1 MAMKE
6 IEILGPPFADPQ
18 RLGGKAS
25 NLAKLQVLGLKVPQF
40 VVIPHDSL
48 SALLPQGLGDEGV
61 RQFVAKYAFPASLPA
76 ELLSH
81 FDRVGK
87 ETAQYFAVRS
97 SGLVEDGAQH
107 SFAGQYSTELYVSP
121 DELLDAIRIV
131 WASAFS
137 AQVQAYCLE
146 RGLGWTGGGI
156 SIIVQE
162 MVAAEVAGVGFGL
175 HPTEGWRDAV
185 VVSAVYGLG
194 EGLVS
199 GELDADTYIVRH
211 GKIEKAIAHKDK
223 GLFYDPETRK
233 KVYRL
238 TPHEYQDTP
247 ALDDDQVFQLA
258 SLIQQ
263 LNRDLGSPQDIEFAF
278 AQGQLYLLQTR
289 PVTELGNL
297 PDRAGHRIVW
307 DNSNIIESYP
317 GVTTPLTFSFI
328 IKMYEAVY
336 RQMSAIMG
344 VPSATIEAGGQ
355 VFANMLGLLRGR
367 VYYNLE
373 SWYRALAMLPGYRV
387 NARFMETMMG
397 VKERFDLPDETEKV
411 GSFRAWSRLLWS
423 VLKMLGLFAKLPSE
437 RRKFKAVLDAIILEY
452 QALDFDAMRPD
463 EAMQRYLFFENF
475 LLKKWKAPLVNDF
488 FAMIFFG
495 VLKKQCANL
504 NPGNPSLHN
513 DLLTGS
519 RDIISTEPVRRILA
533 IADALHEDTK
543 ARDYFLANE
552 ESVIWKNL
560 AQFPKVQALV
570 MGYLDR
576 FGERTVGEL
585 KLETITYNQ
594 EPERFIAILQS
605 YASQALPP
613 RPPQNDAAIR
623 ERAEKEAMAAFRF
636 LSLKKWLFRWVL
648 KQTRTLVSGRE
659 NLRYERT
666 RGFGVVRRIFSGI
679 GRQFAAEGIIEARR
693 DIFYLTKEEI
703 FDFIKGTSVS
713 RNLRGL
719 IALRKEEYA
728 QYAIEPPLPER
739 ITTFG
744 AVYHANDL
752 TKTASPQKAPEN
764 TGEQANTLQGLGCS
778 AGVVRGR
785 VRVVHRP
792 DELRSL
798 EGDILVTSSTDP
810 GWVALFPSAS
820 AVLVERGSLL
830 SHSAIVSRELGI
842 PCVVGVSGLLT
853 RLKTG
858 DEVEMDGTSGTI
870 VVY

>member
-1 MAMKE
+1 MKN
-6 IEILGPPFADPQ
+6 IEILIPPYSDNLP
-18 RLGGKAS
+18 RLGGKAG
-25 NLAKLQVLGLKVPQF
+25 NLARLNDLGFNVPPF

-48 SALLPQGLGDEGV
+48 SAVLPQGLDVDGLRRTILE
-61 RQFVAKYAFPASLPA
+61 FAFPESMTHEILT
-76 ELLSH
+76 
-81 FDRVGK
+81 FFQKGK
-87 ETAQYFAVRS
+87 DKAPGFFAVRS
-97 SGLVEDGAQH
+97 SGLVEDGALH
-107 SFAGQYSTELYVSP
+107 SFAGQYATELYVAP
-121 DELLDAIRIV
+121 EVLVAAIRKV
-131 WASAFS
+131 WASAYS
-137 AQVQAYCLE
+137 DQVKAYSLE
-146 RGLGWTGGGI
+146 RGLDWKGGGI
-156 SIIVQE
+156 SIIIQE
-162 MVAAEVAGVGFGL
+162 MVAADVAGVGFGL

-185 VVSAVYGLG
+185 VLSAVYGLG

-199 GELDADTYIVRH
+199 GELDADTYVIRAGTISKTIVQ
-211 GKIEKAIAHKDK
+211 KEK
-223 GLFYDPETRK
+223 GLYYDLEQQK
-233 KVYRL
+233 NLYRCI
-238 TPHEYQDTP
+238 PPGSRDSP
-247 ALDDDQVFQLA
+247 ALRDVQIFQLTG
-258 SLIQQ
+258 LIQQ
-263 LNRDLGSPQDIEFAF
+263 LNRALGRPQDIEFAF
-278 AQGQLYLLQTR
+278 AEEQLYLLQTR
-289 PVTELGNL
+289 PVTELGKL
-297 PDRAGHRIVW
+297 PDSSAHRIVW

-344 VPSATIEAGGQ
+344 VPEQVIEREGQ

-397 VKERFDLPDETEKV
+397 VKERFDLPEDAEKV
-411 GSFRAWSRLLWS
+411 GNIRAWARLLWS
-423 VLKMLGLFAKLPSE
+423 VFKMLGLFFQLPAE
-437 RRKFKAVLDAIILEY
+437 RRKFKATLDSIILEY
-452 QALDFDAMRPD
+452 QGLDFDTMRPD
-463 EAMQRYLFFENF
+463 ASMQRYLFFENF

-495 VLKKQCANL
+495 ILKKKCASI
-504 NPGNPSLHN
+504 NPENPSLHN

-533 IADALHEDTK
+533 IADALHADPD
-543 ARDYFLANE
+543 ARAYFLEQEALTVWN
-552 ESVIWKNL
+552 NL
-560 AQFPKVQALV
+560 AKFPKVHTLVQEYLQA
-570 MGYLDR
+570 

-585 KLETITYNQ
+585 KLETITYTQ

-613 RPPQNDAAIR
+613 RGAQDDAAIR
-623 ERAEKEAMAAFRF
+623 VRAENEVASAFKRAP
-636 LSLKKWLFRWVL
+636 LKKWFFHWIL
-648 KQTRTLVSGRE
+648 KTTRVLVSGRE

-679 GRQFAAEGIIEARR
+679 GRQFASEGILEKAQ

-703 FDFIKGTSVS
+703 FDFIKGTAVS
-713 RNLRGL
+713 QNLREL
-719 IALRKEEYA
+719 VELRKAEYA
-728 QYAIEPPLPER
+728 QYAAETPLPER
-739 ITTFG
+739 ITTFST
-744 AVYHANDL
+744 VYHANDFR
-752 TKTASPQKAPEN
+752 AAAVEQKGVV
-764 TGEQANTLQGLGCS
+764 TGSDQGNTLQGLGCS

-842 PCVVGVSGLLT
+842 PCVVGISGLLT

-858 DEVEMDGTSGTI
+858 DEVELNGTTGTVLI
-870 VVY
+870 F